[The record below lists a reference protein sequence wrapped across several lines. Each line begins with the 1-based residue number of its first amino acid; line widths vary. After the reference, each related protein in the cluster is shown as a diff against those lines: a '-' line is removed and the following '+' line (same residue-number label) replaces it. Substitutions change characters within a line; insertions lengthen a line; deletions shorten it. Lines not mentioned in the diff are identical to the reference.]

1 MAREKADLSAKLL
14 NWYDA
19 HRRDLPWR
27 AKPHEVADPY
37 RVWLSEIM
45 LQQTNVTTVKPYFAA
60 FLKRWPT
67 VKALAAAPREE
78 VMQAW
83 AGLGYYARA
92 RNLHACAIHV
102 AEKLGGIFPTTCDG
116 LLELPGIGPY
126 TAGAISAIAYD
137 ERQAAVDGNVER
149 VITRAFALE
158 TPLPDVKPQVREIT
172 QSLVPEKRAGDF
184 AQAMMDLGSGICTPK
199 NPDCRL
205 CPWEL
210 SCKAKKLG
218 IAETLPRRKEKPK
231 VPQRQGIAWWIERAD
246 GALLLRRRPD
256 KGLLGGMLE
265 MPSSGWA
272 ETAKLKRTLGS
283 SPRVTVETDA
293 DTSSSSGLTRG
304 SFSPSLSDLFGGA
317 DTGLRVTHTFTH
329 FHLELAIWS
338 AAPPKKLPGP
348 DYHWAKR
355 ESLANEA
362 LPSVMRKAV
371 AAALGADVLKKKK
384 P

>member
-27 AKPHEVADPY
+27 AKPGEVADPY

-45 LQQTNVTTVKPYFAA
+45 LQQTNVTTVKPYFAK
-60 FLKRWPT
+60 FLARWPH
-67 VKALAAAPREE
+67 VKALAAAPREA
-78 VMQAW
+78 VMQEW

-102 AEKLGGIFPTTCDG
+102 AEQLGGVFPTSRDG
-116 LLELPGIGPY
+116 LLELPGVGPY

-210 SCKAKKLG
+210 SCQGKRLG
-218 IAETLPRRKEKPK
+218 IAATLPRRKAKAQ
-231 VPQRQGIAWWIERAD
+231 VPQREGIAWWIERGD

-265 MPSSGWA
+265 MPSSGWT
-272 ETAKLKRTLGS
+272 EIK
-283 SPRVTVETDA
+283 
-293 DTSSSSGLTRG
+293 SSSSGVTRG
-304 SFSPSLSDLFGGA
+304 SFSPSLADLFGGA

-329 FHLELAIWS
+329 FHLELAIWH
-338 AAPPKKLPGP
+338 AAPPKALPGP
-348 DYHWAKR
+348 EYHWAKR
-355 ESLANEA
+355 ESLASEA

-371 AAALGADVLKKKK
+371 VAALGADVLKKKR

>member
-1 MAREKADLSAKLL
+1 MAREKADWSAKLL
-14 NWYDA
+14 TWYDA

-27 AKPHEVADPY
+27 AKPNEVADPY

-60 FLKRWPT
+60 FLKRWPH

-102 AEKLGGIFPTTCDG
+102 AEKLDGIFPTTRDG

-126 TAGAISAIAYD
+126 TAGAIAAIAYD

-172 QSLVPEKRAGDF
+172 QSLVPAKRAGDF

-210 SCKAKKLG
+210 SCQAKRLG
-218 IAETLPRRKEKPK
+218 IAETLPRRKQKPK
-231 VPQRQGIAWWIERAD
+231 VPHRHGIAWWIERAD

-272 ETAKLKRTLGS
+272 
-283 SPRVTVETDA
+283 DA
-293 DTSSSSGLTRG
+293 SEN
-304 SFSPSLSDLFGGA
+304 LFGGS

-329 FHLELAIWS
+329 FHLELAIWN

>member
-1 MAREKADLSAKLL
+1 LAREKADLSAKLL
-14 NWYDA
+14 TWYDA

-27 AKPHEVADPY
+27 AKPGEVADPY
-37 RVWLSEIM
+37 RIWLSEIM

-60 FLKRWPT
+60 FLKRWPN

-205 CPWEL
+205 
-210 SCKAKKLG
+210 
-218 IAETLPRRKEKPK
+218 
-231 VPQRQGIAWWIERAD
+231 
-246 GALLLRRRPD
+246 
-256 KGLLGGMLE
+256 
-265 MPSSGWA
+265 
-272 ETAKLKRTLGS
+272 
-283 SPRVTVETDA
+283 
-293 DTSSSSGLTRG
+293 
-304 SFSPSLSDLFGGA
+304 
-317 DTGLRVTHTFTH
+317 
-329 FHLELAIWS
+329 
-338 AAPPKKLPGP
+338 
-348 DYHWAKR
+348 
-355 ESLANEA
+355 
-362 LPSVMRKAV
+362 
-371 AAALGADVLKKKK
+371 
-384 P
+384 